1 MCEAGEK
8 AESECL
14 VQALTF
20 VREVCVWGTCP
31 GFCGWYGGTGG
42 KNPRPTK
49 ADISGISASLPHV
62 LASNV

>member
-14 VQALTF
+14 VQALPF
-20 VREVCVWGTCP
+20 VREVGGGTRP

-49 ADISGISASLPHV
+49 ADISGIPTSLPHV